1 MFAKIISI
9 VSVLVVFSFIAL
21 AEADIDQWQ
30 DVDKTYID
38 LVEEGFEV
46 KAYDM
51 NTIKTESGFLLMFF
65 VTVLQK
71 DKEVYECQ
79 EYQTLDETMQTI
91 DLNFA
96 NLMKLPTFKVE
107 GKVFIKW
114 VTLII
119 ENSIIKKVFY
129 PIFPPD
135 LHIKDVINWLKNN

>member
-9 VSVLVVFSFIAL
+9 VSVLIVFSFVAL

-30 DVDKTYID
+30 DVDKTYND

-46 KAYDM
+46 KAYDI
-51 NTIKTESGFLLMFF
+51 NTITAENGFLLMFF

-91 DLNFA
+91 DLNFVCR
-96 NLMKLPTFKVE
+96 KLVQPYKMGIGT
-107 GKVFIKW
+107 
-114 VTLII
+114 
-119 ENSIIKKVFY
+119 
-129 PIFPPD
+129 
-135 LHIKDVINWLKNN
+135 